1 MARQHKEN
9 GVQTF
14 SITAPDAMSVAL
26 VGDFTHWQQNPV
38 PLKKTGDGV
47 WSVSVKLSPG
57 THHYRFIV
65 DGEWCDDPEC
75 TLQVPNGFGTRNSVR
90 QVH

>member
-9 GVQTF
+9 GAQTF
-14 SITAPDAMSVAL
+14 SITAPDATSVTL

-38 PLKKTGDGV
+38 PLKRTASGV
-47 WSVSVKLSPG
+47 WSVSMKLPPG
-57 THHYRFIV
+57 KHHYRFIV

-75 TLQVPNGFGTRNSVR
+75 MLQVPNAFGTRNSVR